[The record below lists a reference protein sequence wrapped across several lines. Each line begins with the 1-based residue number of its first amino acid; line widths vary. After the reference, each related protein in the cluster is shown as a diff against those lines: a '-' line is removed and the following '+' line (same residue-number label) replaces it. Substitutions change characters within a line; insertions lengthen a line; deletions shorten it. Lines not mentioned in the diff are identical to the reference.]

1 MLMPQIIKIL
11 TKILSSDLVPQLI
24 SIGKKM
30 WKFITDTNIKNTEKI
45 DKQSSSQ
52 DINQIGILLSDIRNH
67 TLQLSGAMVKEIK
80 DSITFYTEELLM
92 IVQDRKNIIDRYTYK
107 EFERDI
113 KEISEDI
120 DVYWQNEIYKKISL
134 DNVDC
139 LNILKMPAGNR
150 KQEAMQNFVSKT
162 LENIAISYT
171 EYINKMLIQLY
182 DNFELNIRENLQKIE
197 EKVQAYKQMN
207 EALNNEDV
215 LSYERQLANSNVKIF
230 ICDVISSRVEV

>member
-1 MLMPQIIKIL
+1 
-11 TKILSSDLVPQLI
+11 
-24 SIGKKM
+24 
-30 WKFITDTNIKNTEKI
+30 
-45 DKQSSSQ
+45 
-52 DINQIGILLSDIRNH
+52 
-67 TLQLSGAMVKEIK
+67 
-80 DSITFYTEELLM
+80 
-92 IVQDRKNIIDRYTYK
+92 
-107 EFERDI
+107 
-113 KEISEDI
+113 
-120 DVYWQNEIYKKISL
+120 
-134 DNVDC
+134 
-139 LNILKMPAGNR
+139 MPAGNR

>member
-1 MLMPQIIKIL
+1 MPQIIKIL

-92 IVQDRKNIIDRYTYK
+92 IVQDRKNIINRYTYK

>member
-1 MLMPQIIKIL
+1 MPQIIKIL

-92 IVQDRKNIIDRYTYK
+92 IVQERKNIIDRYTYK

>member
-150 KQEAMQNFVSKT
+150 KQEAMQKFVSKT

-182 DNFELNIRENLQKIE
+182 DDFELNIRENLQKIE

-207 EALNNEDV
+207 EALNNEDI

-230 ICDVISSRVEV
+230 IYDVISSKVEG

>member
-1 MLMPQIIKIL
+1 MPQIIKIL